1 MTQILKPGEVTGPVP
16 GIPHVLLPER
26 ATVFA
31 RRAARLRQL
40 AEGHSLGEYLR
51 FLASL
56 AEAQQAA
63 LDVFPEVPLP
73 TERDLAL
80 AHEHGLPPLSAA
92 SWPRSSAWR
101 DALGPILDRTRDP
114 AGLPEAAR
122 RAMARLGALPEGD
135 LEAAATR
142 VLAAEY
148 DDADPALVPLVAAA
162 LQVYWVHL
170 TTTLGAGAFARAE
183 PPSLCPACGSR
194 PLASVVLSGG
204 ETHGLRYL
212 VCPLCAS
219 QWHLVRAKCVACD
232 SARDLAYYALE
243 PTGEVSAT
251 TEPRHAA
258 LRSGHALTD
267 GVGAV
272 ASTGPASDA
281 QEPGQPEEWATPRRE
296 TADARSERREA
307 ARHRPAVQ
315 AEACDGC
322 RSYLKIVHVERDPAL
337 EPTADDLATVGL
349 DLQMAEAGYTRF
361 GASPLLVPGAG

>member
-1 MTQILKPGEVTGPVP
+1 MTQILQPGEVTGPVP
-16 GIPHVLLPER
+16 GIPHVLLPDR

-31 RRAARLRQL
+31 RRAARLGQL
-40 AEGHSLGEYLR
+40 AEGHSLGGYLR

-63 LDVFPEVPLP
+63 LDAFPEVPLP
-73 TERDLAL
+73 SERELAL
-80 AHEHGLPPLSAA
+80 AREHGLPPLSAA

-101 DALGPILDRTRDP
+101 DALRQVLDRARDL

-122 RAMARLGALPEGD
+122 LAMERLGALPEGD
-135 LEAAATR
+135 LEAVATR

-148 DDADPALVPLVAAA
+148 DDVDPARVPLVVAA

-170 TTTLGAGAFARAE
+170 TTSLGAGAFARAE
-183 PPSLCPACGSR
+183 PQSLCPACGSR

-219 QWHLVRAKCVACD
+219 RWHLVRAKCVACD

-243 PTGEVSAT
+243 PAGDVSI
-251 TEPRHAA
+251 TETRHAA
-258 LRSGHALTD
+258 IGSERALA
-267 GVGAV
+267 VGSAAL
-272 ASTGPASDA
+272 ASTGPASDRE
-281 QEPGQPEEWATPRRE
+281 EPRQAEGGATPRPG

-307 ARHRPAVQ
+307 ARRRPAVQ
-315 AEACDGC
+315 AEACAGC
-322 RSYLKIVHVERDPAL
+322 QSYLKILHVERDPAL

-361 GASPLLVPGAG
+361 GANPLLVPGAG

>member
-16 GIPHVLLPER
+16 GIPHVLLPDR

-31 RRAARLRQL
+31 RRAARLGQL

-63 LDVFPEVPLP
+63 LDAFPEVPLP
-73 TERDLAL
+73 SERELAL
-80 AHEHGLPPLSAA
+80 AREHGLPPLSTA
-92 SWPRSSAWR
+92 SWPRASAWR
-101 DALGPILDRTRDP
+101 DMLRQILDRARDL

-122 RAMARLGALPEGD
+122 LAVDRLGALRENELEEVATRLLATD
-135 LEAAATR
+135 LEA
-142 VLAAEY
+142 V
-148 DDADPALVPLVAAA
+148 DPAFAPLVAAA

-170 TTTLGAGAFARAE
+170 TTTLGAGAFARTE

-212 VCPLCAS
+212 VCSLCAS
-219 QWHLVRAKCVACD
+219 EWHLVRTKCVACD
-232 SARDLAYYALE
+232 SAKDLAYYALE
-243 PTGEVSAT
+243 PAVELAAEAAKEDAHAGGEVLAGDIAEGTAANDSESAGR
-251 TEPRHAA
+251 EPTPAA
-258 LRSGHALTD
+258 DT
-267 GVGAV
+267 
-272 ASTGPASDA
+272 
-281 QEPGQPEEWATPRRE
+281 
-296 TADARSERREA
+296 RSERRQA
-307 ARHRPAVQ
+307 ARRRPAVQ

-337 EPTADDLATVGL
+337 EPTADDLATLGL
-349 DLQMAEAGYTRF
+349 DLQMVEAGYTRF
-361 GASPLLVPGAG
+361 GANPLLVPGTS